1 MKKNKTKAAHSA
13 VSRRN
18 FLATAGVGAFGVSVL
33 NPETEVLAANTP
45 AAASKTQEDR
55 QEEATSE
62 KTLPLT
68 LRVNGQKHH
77 LTIDPRHTL
86 LFVLR
91 EKLFLTGT
99 KPGCERGECGAC
111 TVLING
117 VPRYSCMTLALEAE
131 NCEVTTIE
139 GLMVE
144 GKPGPVQKAFIEK
157 DGFQCGFCT
166 PGQVMAAEGLL
177 RKNPNPQMEE
187 IRLGMSGNLC
197 RCGAYPHIFES
208 VQLAVKL
215 KKGRN

>member
-1 MKKNKTKAAHSA
+1 MKKNKTKAPHST

-33 NPETEVLAANTP
+33 NPEAEALTTSSPEAV
-45 AAASKTQEDR
+45 SKTPKEG

-62 KTLPLT
+62 GTLPLN
-68 LRVNGQKHH
+68 LVVNGQKHH
-77 LTIDPRHTL
+77 LKINPRHTL

-117 VPRYSCMTLALEAE
+117 IPRYSCMTLALEAE
-131 NCEVTTIE
+131 NCEVTTVE
-139 GLMVE
+139 GLME
-144 GKPGPVQKAFIEK
+144 GGKPGPVQKAFIEK

-177 RKNPNPQMEE
+177 RKNPNPKLEE

-208 VQLAVKL
+208 VQLAVEL